1 MSWKERATPVSDWQT
16 RATPVGESV
25 DLGEAGSPLEQAMK
39 AQTGDVVTVETPT
52 GPAQFTRKGERVMSA
67 EEREPM
73 FGAME
78 AGARQRGLEGALSF
92 LSGGGPL
99 IDELRGFDAGAR
111 AFLRREGDA
120 VDAYRQV
127 RDETRAGV
135 AKATASASPIMDVG
149 GAKIPLLP
157 ALGAAAPNLLAPNP
171 ATIAGRV
178 SLGGATGAASAAANS
193 EARDWGGLAK
203 ESLLGGAL
211 GAGVTAVVE
220 PIAAGI
226 GLLTRGAGDKISL
239 IRNARAGKDAADVA
253 AELESLRGTLRAEQQ
268 KGSRLFEN
276 TQRALGGTPTGGAP
290 VSPSIQQRA
299 AQTLADPSTAR
310 LQEQV
315 LENSIESIPG
325 QTRRIMGLEHDVA
338 ERAYLA
344 PSEAAKRTQQYFAP
358 SVWEADIRPRIN
370 RQMGNAAIGGAYG
383 LPGAGVALATG
394 HPGLAALSMMGAA
407 TAAGQKGA
415 ITSARNALASPRV
428 QTGAL
433 QQFIEEANSA
443 RTGLMSSARTAVP
456 VGTSGAPRAA
466 APERPSLEE
475 REQDAISEFLSSMP

>member
-1 MSWKERATPVSDWQT
+1 MSWKERATPVSGWKA

-25 DLGEAGSPLEQAMK
+25 DSGDVGSPLEAALK
-39 AQTGDVVTVETPT
+39 AQAGDVVTVDTPT

-99 IDELRGFDAGAR
+99 LDELRGFDAGAR

-120 VDAYRQV
+120 GDAYRQV
-127 RDETRAGV
+127 RDETRAEV
-135 AKATASASPIMDVG
+135 SKATGAASPIMDIG
-149 GAKIPLLP
+149 GVKVPVLP
-157 ALGAAAPNLLAPNP
+157 ALGAAAPSLLAPNP
-171 ATIAGRV
+171 ATIAGRIG
-178 SLGGATGAASAAANS
+178 LGGYTGASSAAANS
-193 EARDWGGLAK
+193 EARDWMGLAE
-203 ESLLGGAL
+203 ESFLGGAL
-211 GAGVTAVVE
+211 GAGTTAAMEPVV
-220 PIAAGI
+220 AGI
-226 GLLTRGAGDKISL
+226 GLLMKGAGDKIAV
-239 IRNARAGKDAADVA
+239 IRNARAAKDAADVA
-253 AELESLRGTLRAEQQ
+253 SELESLRGALRAEQQ

-276 TQRALGGTPTGGAP
+276 TQRALGGTPAGGAP
-290 VSPSIQQRA
+290 VSPAIQQKA

-315 LENSIESIPG
+315 LENSIEAIPA
-325 QTRRIMGLEHDVA
+325 QTRRIMGLEHEVA
-338 ERAYLA
+338 EETFLA
-344 PSEAAKRTQQYFAP
+344 PSKAAQQTQDYFSGGA
-358 SVWEADIRPRIN
+358 WARDIRPRIN
-370 RQMGNAAIGGAYG
+370 RQLGNAALGGAYG

-394 HPGLAALSMMGAA
+394 HPGLAALSVMGAA

-443 RTGLMSSARTAVP
+443 RTGLMSSSRAAVP
-456 VGTSGAPRAA
+456 VGQET
-466 APERPSLEE
+466 
-475 REQDAISEFLSSMP
+475 QDETAINAFLRGG